1 MISGVS
7 GMYLRDVT
15 RPTCLPVHPNTLNG
29 VYPPPAFDISIE
41 DFKQPNTHT
50 CEEAKMTTHPSVQK
64 FAATANSNLQ
74 TFQSLADI
82 VLDASEQLLSL
93 NVEAARSLCAYAS
106 TQTLPLDGE
115 ELRNRFANGINVNNE
130 HFEQATE
137 YLRNVNEICLRAQ
150 SEIAEISTR
159 HISEVSNSM
168 QSLFD
173 EVSKLTPAATLE
185 TFVTPTTNARNTA
198 RKAA

>member
-1 MISGVS
+1 MHA
-7 GMYLRDVT
+7 T
-15 RPTCLPVHPNTLNG
+15 R
-29 VYPPPAFDISIE
+29 
-41 DFKQPNTHT
+41 
-50 CEEAKMTTHPSVQK
+50 EEAKMTTHPSVQK
-64 FAATANSNLQ
+64 FAATANSSLQ

-106 TQTLPLDGE
+106 AQTLPANSE
-115 ELRNRFANGINVNNE
+115 ELRSRFANRVTANNE
-130 HFEQATE
+130 SFEQATE
-137 YLRNVNEICLRAQ
+137 YLRNVNEICLRTQ
-150 SEIAEISTR
+150 TEFAEISAR
-159 HISEVSNSM
+159 HFNEVSSSM

-185 TFVTPTTNARNTA
+185 TFSAPATSARNTA